1 MITIFQSGV
10 IPNIVKLGLLS
21 PIFKNK
27 GYITEVKIHRGMTV
41 LPVFCK
47 IIESILTIRMRPIY
61 DTAQCSL
68 QRGFT
73 QNSAPINAAFIME
86 EAGRETNDL

>member
-1 MITIFQSGV
+1 M
-10 IPNIVKLGLLS
+10 LS

-27 GYITEVKIHRGMTV
+27 GYITDVKNNRGIPV
-41 LPVFCK
+41 LPVLCK
-47 IIESILTIRMRPIY
+47 IIESILKIRVRPIS

-86 EAGRETNDL
+86 EAGRETNDLWEQLNIIMLDAK